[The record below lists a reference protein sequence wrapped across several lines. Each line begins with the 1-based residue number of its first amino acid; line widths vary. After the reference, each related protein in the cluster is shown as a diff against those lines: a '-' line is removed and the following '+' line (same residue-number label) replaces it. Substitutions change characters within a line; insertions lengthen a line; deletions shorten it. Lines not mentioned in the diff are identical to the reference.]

1 VHLATIAIDPET
13 RPQTMLTVLT
23 VLTQKPPFI
32 FIGNVVATR
41 KGSFRLR

>member
-1 VHLATIAIDPET
+1 MQPATIAVDPGAG
-13 RPQTMLTVLT
+13 PLTMLT

-32 FIGNVVATR
+32 FGNVVATR